1 MEQVQKKESQEI
13 IALNILAK
21 AAENYLSGLDEL
33 ARGPTTEHLRNA
45 ITILAKAVTKSQ
57 DTESEVVAQEQ
68 KKK

>member
-33 ARGPTTEHLRNA
+33 ARGPTTAHLQNA